1 MLGRF
6 RSLLVPVDL
15 SPSSDRVLARVA
27 LLPLADD
34 AKVTLLHVVPE
45 DIPWSDQQSAERD
58 AKKALAS
65 EARHLAKSLSRA
77 VNIESVVK
85 AGAAATEI
93 AARGQAV
100 KAELIV
106 MGRRGGR
113 PVRDALLGS
122 TAERV
127 VRRSELPVLVVRLPA
142 RDAYRRPALALD
154 LDAAADDIVA
164 LMLRI
169 LIPRCPL
176 VTIIHAIDDP
186 YRGMVYSS
194 LSEEQVADRKGQRH
208 HEAAAQVS
216 QQLAASLLRAK
227 VQPGEAPVWKSRIW
241 HGSPRMV
248 IEKAVKTA
256 ETDLLVLGTHA
267 HTGVAFMLL
276 GTVAGDVLRRVA
288 CDVLVVPPRPREE

>member
-15 SPSSDRVLARVA
+15 SPSSDRVLGRVA

-34 AKVTLLHVVPE
+34 AKVTLLHVVPD
-45 DIPWSDQQSAERD
+45 DIPWSDQRSAERD
-58 AKKALAS
+58 AKKALAA
-65 EARHLAKSLSRA
+65 EARHLARSLPRT

-93 AARGQAV
+93 AARGHAV
-100 KAELIV
+100 EAELIV

-113 PVRDALLGS
+113 PLRDPVIGS

-142 RDAYRRPALALD
+142 RNAYRRPALALD

-164 LMLRI
+164 LMLRV
-169 LIPRCPL
+169 LKPPCPL
-176 VTIIHAIDDP
+176 VTIIHAIDHP

-194 LSEEQVADRKGQRH
+194 LSEEQVADRKAQLH
-208 HEAAAQVS
+208 HEAAGQLS
-216 QQLAASLLRAK
+216 QQLAASLVRAK
-227 VQPGEAPVWKSRIW
+227 VRPGEEPIWKTGIR

-248 IEKAVKTA
+248 IEQAAKKAEA
-256 ETDLLVLGTHA
+256 DLLVLGTHA
-267 HTGVAFMLL
+267 HTGVAYMLL

-288 CDVLVVPPRPREE
+288 CDVLVVPPRPPEA